1 VSLQQVAF
9 RGFANPVD
17 PTSAELRA
25 WAYHPDAV
33 KMQNMPPDWD
43 LLVAGDPLVNT
54 LLELALD
61 EECPARRFAMHC
73 LYIYAADAIRTK
85 FRAHPKRRLRK
96 LVERAEDEGDEQL
109 QLWAHNTRMLL
120 AVPELFDYRDWCEG
134 GLVRHPRRLRLPTA
148 IAAGP
153 ASAAPGGPSIPSQ
166 LTTAAFRAPSFSGPS
181 FPAKPGP
188 AFSGPPPT
196 ALPGPRPSRD

>member
-1 VSLQQVAF
+1 VFSRQIYERTGVL
-9 RGFANPVD
+9 GMPHLTPNPRRNLA
-17 PTSAELRA
+17 AELRA

-33 KMQNMPPDWD
+33 KFQNMPLEWD
-43 LLVAGDPLVNT
+43 LLVAGDPLIGT
-54 LLELALD
+54 LLEVALD
-61 EECPARRFAMHC
+61 EACPARRFALHC

-96 LVERAEDEGDEQL
+96 LVERAEDDGDEQL

-134 GLVRHPRRLRLPTA
+134 GLVRQPRRLRPPTAA

-153 ASAAPGGPSIPSQ
+153 AVPMLPQRPGH
-166 LTTAAFRAPSFSGPS
+166 T
-181 FPAKPGP
+181 
-188 AFSGPPPT
+188 
-196 ALPGPRPSRD
+196 RP

>member
-1 VSLQQVAF
+1 MVSLQQVAF

-17 PTSAELRA
+17 PTAAELRA

-33 KMQNMPPDWD
+33 RLQQMPPDWD
-43 LLVAGDPLVNT
+43 LLVAGDPLIGT
-54 LLELALD
+54 LLDLALD
-61 EECPARRFAMHC
+61 ETCPARRFALHC

-96 LVERAEDEGDEQL
+96 LVERAEDDGDEQL

-134 GLVRHPRRLRLPTA
+134 GLVRQPRRLR
-148 IAAGP
+148 
-153 ASAAPGGPSIPSQ
+153 
-166 LTTAAFRAPSFSGPS
+166 
-181 FPAKPGP
+181 
-188 AFSGPPPT
+188 PPT
-196 ALPGPRPSRD
+196 AAITAGAPAQRPGQ